1 VLFILVLVAVP
12 LFIYSIKINAFGL
25 FGGLPS
31 LKKLENP
38 DPDLSSILYSADGEI
53 LGRYFRY
60 NRTPVSYQELSPEL
74 VNTLLVTEDIRF
86 FKHSG
91 IDLRGMGRVLV
102 YSILL
107 QRDAGGGST
116 ISQQLAKILFRTR
129 SELNDGLLSNVP
141 ILNLIIIKLKGNSF
155 LTSLFSKAT

>member
-1 VLFILVLVAVP
+1 MNTKTLRILWVLFILVLVAVP

-86 FKHSG
+86 FKHSRNRSQGYGSRPG
-91 IDLRGMGRVLV
+91 IFD
-102 YSILL
+102 
-107 QRDAGGGST
+107 T
-116 ISQQLAKILFRTR
+116 
-129 SELNDGLLSNVP
+129 
-141 ILNLIIIKLKGNSF
+141 
-155 LTSLFSKAT
+155 LTARCRWR